1 MPELRKDPV
10 VGRWMII
17 ATERSKRPTDFE
29 GGHTQPQEEGPCP
42 FCQGHESETPPEI
55 FSLRQ
60 PGTKPDSPG
69 WDVRVVSNVSP
80 ILRIEGDIQRRAKG
94 MYDTMHGLGA
104 HEVIIETPHHARNMA
119 DLERAQIAKVLT
131 AYAQR
136 LNDLDRDPRF
146 KYVLIFKNHGLAA
159 GGGDILHTRSQLIA
173 MAVNPKLIK
182 EELLGAHRYF
192 DYRERCIFC
201 DIIQQELETGERIV
215 AETDTMV
222 GFCPYASPFPF
233 EMWVLP
239 KRHSPD
245 FGKISEVEKWDMAS
259 VLKTALS
266 KLSQA
271 LQDPPYNYV
280 LHTAPFRRE
289 KLGYWKTIEE
299 DFHWHLEIMPRL
311 TKVAGFEWGS
321 GVYINP
327 TPPEE
332 AAAYLRKLE
341 TTDGAVKARPDHG

>member
-1 MPELRKDPV
+1 
-10 VGRWMII
+10 
-17 ATERSKRPTDFE
+17 
-29 GGHTQPQEEGPCP
+29 
-42 FCQGHESETPPEI
+42 
-55 FSLRQ
+55 
-60 PGTKPDSPG
+60 
-69 WDVRVVSNVSP
+69 
-80 ILRIEGDIQRRAKG
+80 
-94 MYDTMHGLGA
+94 
-104 HEVIIETPHHARNMA
+104 MA

>member
-17 ATERSKRPTDFE
+17 ATERAKRPSDF
-29 GGHTQPQEEGPCP
+29 GQNPKPKEEPHCP
-42 FCQGHESETPPEI
+42 FCEGHEAETTPEI
-55 FSLRQ
+55 FAIRSN
-60 PGTKPDSPG
+60 GSKPNGPG
-69 WDVRVVSNVSP
+69 WDVRVVSQDNP
-80 ILRIEGDIQRRAKG
+80 ILRIEGDIRRRAKG
-94 MYDTMHGLGA
+94 MYDIMQGIGA
-104 HEVIIETPHHARNMA
+104 HEVVLESPNHVQNMA
-119 DLERAQIAKVLT
+119 LLEKGQIVKVLT

-136 LNDLDRDPRF
+136 LVDLEKDTRF
-146 KYVLIFKNHGLAA
+146 KYGLIFKNQGDAA
-159 GGGDILHTRSQLIA
+159 GGGSILHTRSQLIA

-182 EELLGAHRYF
+182 EELLYSQRYF
-192 DYRERCIFC
+192 EYRERCIFC

-215 AETDTMV
+215 GETESMV
-222 GFCPYASPFPF
+222 AFCPYASPFPF
-233 EMWVLP
+233 EIWILP
-239 KRHSPD
+239 RRHSPD
-245 FGKISEVEKWDMAS
+245 FWKISEAEKWDMAS
-259 VLKTALS
+259 LLKSSLS

-280 LHTAPFRRE
+280 LHTAPFRRKKE
-289 KLGYWKTIEE
+289 GYWKTIED
-299 DFHWHLEIMPRL
+299 DFHWHMEIMPRI

-341 TTDGAVKARPDHG
+341 MTDDAVKARPDHG